1 MRNPR
6 VILAVVAVAV
16 VIVAGTVVVKLFDS
30 GPAATPGS
38 GWAGPTQS
46 ARAYRNDVER
56 LTQQYQLV
64 ERTRP
69 ERTEVRRRSDQA
81 VVATLTAG
89 ARTVVVAGPPRQFTE
104 PSTTPAVIDSTS
116 WVRVAPRAW
125 QAEHDLDEKFASWL
139 LDQIE
144 AKNPPVD
151 VLAAAMQY
159 LPDAP
164 DGVNDDG
171 VRYIGDAGFGY
182 VHSADERDG
191 ADFYDYLE
199 IPWKFSDSGRAK
211 PSKRW
216 DRDLDC
222 SGYLRLIYGY
232 RFGIPLFNAPVNT
245 TVNGLP
251 RTASSMASYARSVL
265 IAAGR
270 NPSRAPT
277 NLSAMQPGDL
287 VFFALHDDPGLIT
300 HSGIYLGKDQD
311 GGMRFV
317 SSRGTVDGPT
327 FGDVRGDGVVD
338 SGYFG
343 ERLRRVIRL

>member
-1 MRNPR
+1 MRNLR
-6 VILAVVAVAV
+6 ILLTVMAIAAVL
-16 VIVAGTVVVKLFDS
+16 VAGLVVVRLVRGDSTTAPSSGWS
-30 GPAATPGS
+30 GPTGATSTP
-38 GWAGPTQS
+38 
-46 ARAYRNDVER
+46 RNDVER
-56 LTQQYQLV
+56 LAQQYELV
-64 ERTRP
+64 ERNRP
-69 ERTEVRRRSDQA
+69 ERTEVRRRSDKA
-81 VVATLTAG
+81 LVATLTVG
-89 ARTVVVAGPPRQFTE
+89 ARTVVVAGPHRQFAE
-104 PSTTPAVIDSTS
+104 PSSTPAVIDSTS
-116 WVRVAPRAW
+116 WVRVAPQAW
-125 QAEHDLDEKFASWL
+125 QPQRSEDEKFAGWL

-144 AKNPPVD
+144 DESPPID
-151 VLAAAMQY
+151 VLGATMQY
-159 LPDAP
+159 LADAP
-164 DGVNDDG
+164 DGRNRDG

-199 IPWKFSDSGRAK
+199 IPWKFSDTGKAK

-222 SGYLRLIYGY
+222 SGYVRLIYGY
-232 RFGIPLFNAPVNT
+232 RFGIPLLNGPVST

-251 RTASSMASYARSVL
+251 RTAASMAAYARSVL

-270 NPSRAPT
+270 TPSRPPT
-277 NLSAMQPGDL
+277 DLSTLLPGDL
-287 VFFALHDDPGLIT
+287 VFFALHDDPNLIT
-300 HSGIYLGKDQD
+300 HSGIYLGKDTD

-343 ERLRRVIRL
+343 DRLRRVIRL

>member
-1 MRNPR
+1 MRNLR
-6 VILAVVAVAV
+6 ILLTVMAIAAVL
-16 VIVAGTVVVKLFDS
+16 VAGLVVVRLVGGDSTTAPSSGWS
-30 GPAATPGS
+30 GPTGAT
-38 GWAGPTQS
+38 S
-46 ARAYRNDVER
+46 APRNDVER
-56 LTQQYQLV
+56 LAQQYELV
-64 ERTRP
+64 ERNRP
-69 ERTEVRRRSDQA
+69 ERTEVRRRSDKA
-81 VVATLTAG
+81 LVATLTVG
-89 ARTVVVAGPPRQFTE
+89 ARTVVVAGPHRQFAE

-116 WVRVAPRAW
+116 WVRVAPHAW
-125 QAEHDLDEKFASWL
+125 QPQRSEDEKFAGWL

-144 AKNPPVD
+144 DESPPID
-151 VLAAAMQY
+151 VLGATMQY
-159 LPDAP
+159 LADAP
-164 DGVNDDG
+164 DGRNRDG

-199 IPWKFSDSGRAK
+199 IPWTFSDTGKEK

-222 SGYLRLIYGY
+222 SGFVRLIYGY
-232 RFGIPLFNAPVNT
+232 RFGVPLLNGPVNT
-245 TVNGLP
+245 TVNALP
-251 RTASSMASYARSVL
+251 RTASSMAAYARSVL

-270 NPSRAPT
+270 TPSRAPT
-277 NLSAMQPGDL
+277 DLSTLLPGDL
-287 VFFALHDDPGLIT
+287 VFFALHDDPNLIT

-343 ERLRRVIRL
+343 DRLRRVIRL